1 METGVNMNK
10 EFFDDEIVRRNLSR
24 RKKKD
29 SILKLVTIIATL
41 IGIFF
46 LIVLLVQVFSKG
58 FQYLNWNFL
67 TGFSS
72 SRPSKAGIAPAIIG
86 SMYILIL
93 TVLISVPLGIG
104 TAIYLEMYAKPT
116 RLTNFI
122 KLNIQNLAGV
132 PAIVYGILGLGVF
145 VKFFMLG
152 SSIISGALTLSLLVL
167 SPIIISSQ
175 EAIKTVPHSFYEG
188 ALALGVTKWQAIKGV
203 VIPCAVSNIL
213 TGIVLALARAIG
225 EASPL
230 IVVGAA
236 TFLRF
241 IPTSL
246 LDGFTVLPIQIYN
259 WTSRP
264 EPEFQYLASAGIIVL
279 LVIVFLFNIVAI
291 IIRKKFEKKYD

>member
-1 METGVNMNK
+1 MERELFDKELIKSNLNK
-10 EFFDDEIVRRNLSR
+10 
-24 RKKKD
+24 RKAKD
-29 SILKLVTIIATL
+29 KILKIITIIATL
-41 IGIFF
+41 VGVIF
-46 LIVLLVQVFSKG
+46 LLVLLIQIFSKG
-58 FQYLNWNFL
+58 FKYLNWDFL
-67 TGFSS
+67 TGFPS
-72 SRPSKAGIAPAIIG
+72 SRPERAGIAPAIFG
-86 SMYILIL
+86 SMYILVL
-93 TVLISVPLGIG
+93 TILISVPLGIG
-104 TAIYLEMYAKPT
+104 TAIYLELYAKPSK
-116 RLTNFI
+116 LTEFI

-175 EAIKTVPHSFYEG
+175 EALKTVPYSFYEG
-188 ALALGVTKWQAIKGV
+188 ALALGVSKWQAIKGV
-203 VIPCAVSNIL
+203 VLPCAISNII
-213 TGIVLALARAIG
+213 TGIVLSLARAVG

-241 IPTSL
+241 LPKSL

-279 LVIVFLFNIVAI
+279 LVIVFMFNILAI

>member
-1 METGVNMNK
+1 MERELFDKELIKSNLNK
-10 EFFDDEIVRRNLSR
+10 
-24 RKKKD
+24 RKAKD
-29 SILKLVTIIATL
+29 KVLKIITIIATL
-41 IGIFF
+41 VGVIF
-46 LIVLLVQVFSKG
+46 LLVLLIQIFSKG
-58 FQYLNWNFL
+58 FKYLNWDFL
-67 TGFSS
+67 TGFPS
-72 SRPSKAGIAPAIIG
+72 SRPERAGIAPAIVG
-86 SMYILIL
+86 SMYILVL
-93 TVLISVPLGIG
+93 TILISVPLGIG
-104 TAIYLEMYAKPT
+104 TAIYLELYAKPSK
-116 RLTNFI
+116 LTEFI

-175 EAIKTVPHSFYEG
+175 EALKTVPYSFYEG
-188 ALALGVTKWQAIKGV
+188 ALALGVSKWQAIKGV
-203 VIPCAVSNIL
+203 VLPCAISNII
-213 TGIVLALARAIG
+213 TGIVLSLARAVG

-241 IPTSL
+241 LPKSL

-279 LVIVFLFNIVAI
+279 LVIVFMFNKIGRAHV
-291 IIRKKFEKKYD
+291 

>member
-1 METGVNMNK
+1 MERELFDKELIKSNLNK
-10 EFFDDEIVRRNLSR
+10 
-24 RKKKD
+24 RKVKD
-29 SILKLVTIIATL
+29 NVLKIITIIATL
-41 IGIFF
+41 VGVIF
-46 LIVLLVQVFSKG
+46 LLVLLIQIFSKG
-58 FQYLNWNFL
+58 FKYLNWDFL
-67 TGFSS
+67 TGFPS
-72 SRPSKAGIAPAIIG
+72 SRPERAGIAPAIVG
-86 SMYILIL
+86 SMYILVL
-93 TVLISVPLGIG
+93 TILISVPLGIG
-104 TAIYLEMYAKPT
+104 TAIYLELYAKPSK
-116 RLTNFI
+116 LTEFI

-175 EAIKTVPHSFYEG
+175 EALKTVPYSFYEG
-188 ALALGVTKWQAIKGV
+188 ALALGVSKWQAIKGV
-203 VIPCAVSNIL
+203 VLPCAISNIV
-213 TGIVLALARAIG
+213 TGIVLSLARAVG

-241 IPTSL
+241 LPKSL

-279 LVIVFLFNIVAI
+279 LVIVFMFNILAI

>member
-1 METGVNMNK
+1 MERELFDKELIKSNLNK
-10 EFFDDEIVRRNLSR
+10 
-24 RKKKD
+24 RKVKD
-29 SILKLVTIIATL
+29 KVLKIITIIATL
-41 IGIFF
+41 VGVIF
-46 LIVLLVQVFSKG
+46 LLVLVIQIFSKG
-58 FQYLNWNFL
+58 FKYLNWDFL
-67 TGFSS
+67 TGFPS
-72 SRPSKAGIAPAIIG
+72 SRPERAGIAPAIVG
-86 SMYILIL
+86 SMYILVL
-93 TVLISVPLGIG
+93 TILISVPLGIG
-104 TAIYLEMYAKPT
+104 TAIYLELYAKPSK
-116 RLTNFI
+116 LTEFI

-175 EAIKTVPHSFYEG
+175 EALKTVPYSFYEG
-188 ALALGVTKWQAIKGV
+188 ALALGVSKWQAIKGV
-203 VIPCAVSNIL
+203 VLPCAISNII
-213 TGIVLALARAIG
+213 TGIVLSLARAVG

-241 IPTSL
+241 LPKSL

-279 LVIVFLFNIVAI
+279 LVIVFMFNILAI

>member
-1 METGVNMNK
+1 MERELFDKELIKSNLNK
-10 EFFDDEIVRRNLSR
+10 
-24 RKKKD
+24 RKAKD
-29 SILKLVTIIATL
+29 KILKIITIIATL
-41 IGIFF
+41 VGVIF
-46 LIVLLVQVFSKG
+46 LLVLLIQIFSKG
-58 FQYLNWNFL
+58 FKYLNWDFL
-67 TGFSS
+67 TGFPS
-72 SRPSKAGIAPAIIG
+72 SRPERAGIAPAIVG
-86 SMYILIL
+86 SMYILVL
-93 TVLISVPLGIG
+93 TILISVPLGIG
-104 TAIYLEMYAKPT
+104 TAIYLELYAKPSK
-116 RLTNFI
+116 LTEFI

-175 EAIKTVPHSFYEG
+175 EALKTVPYSFYEG
-188 ALALGVTKWQAIKGV
+188 ALALGVSKWQAIKGV
-203 VIPCAVSNIL
+203 VLPCAISNII
-213 TGIVLALARAIG
+213 TGIVLSLARAVG

-241 IPTSL
+241 LPKSL

-264 EPEFQYLASAGIIVL
+264 EPEFQYLASAGIIVIF
-279 LVIVFLFNIVAI
+279 VIVFMFNILAI

>member
-1 METGVNMNK
+1 MERELFDKELIKSNLNK
-10 EFFDDEIVRRNLSR
+10 
-24 RKKKD
+24 RKAKD
-29 SILKLVTIIATL
+29 KVLKIITIIATL
-41 IGIFF
+41 VGVIF
-46 LIVLLVQVFSKG
+46 LLVLLIQIFSKG
-58 FQYLNWNFL
+58 FKYLNWDFL
-67 TGFSS
+67 TGFPS
-72 SRPSKAGIAPAIIG
+72 SRPERAGIAPAIVG
-86 SMYILIL
+86 SMYILVL
-93 TVLISVPLGIG
+93 TILISVPLGIG
-104 TAIYLEMYAKPT
+104 TAIYLELYAKPSK
-116 RLTNFI
+116 LTEFI

-175 EAIKTVPHSFYEG
+175 EALKTVPYSFYEG
-188 ALALGVTKWQAIKGV
+188 ALALGVSKWQAIKGV
-203 VIPCAVSNIL
+203 VLPCAISNII
-213 TGIVLALARAIG
+213 TGIVLSLARAVG

-241 IPTSL
+241 LPKSL

-279 LVIVFLFNIVAI
+279 LVIVFMFNILAI

>member
-1 METGVNMNK
+1 MEK
-10 EFFDDEIVRRNLSR
+10 ELFNEEIMKTNLKK
-24 RKKKD
+24 RKVKEKA
-29 SILKLVTIIATL
+29 LKIITIIATS
-41 IGIFF
+41 IGIIF
-46 LIVLLVQVFSKG
+46 LIALLIQIFSKG
-58 FQYLNWNFL
+58 LKNLDWQFL
-67 TGFSS
+67 TSYTS
-72 SRPSKAGIAPAIIG
+72 SRPAKAGILPAIVG
-86 SMYILIL
+86 SLYILIL
-93 TVLISVPLGIG
+93 TILISVPLGIG
-104 TAIYLEMYAKPT
+104 TAIYLELYAKPSK
-116 RLTNFI
+116 LTEFI

-175 EAIKTVPHSFYEG
+175 EALKTVPYSFYEG
-188 ALALGVTKWQAIKGV
+188 ALALGVSKWQAIKGV
-203 VIPCAVSNIL
+203 VLPCAISNIV
-213 TGIVLALARAIG
+213 TGIVLSLARAVG

-241 IPTSL
+241 LPKSL

-279 LVIVFLFNIVAI
+279 LVIVFMFNILAI

>member
-1 METGVNMNK
+1 MEK
-10 EFFDDEIVRRNLSR
+10 EFFNEDIIKSNLKK
-24 RKKKD
+24 RKFVD
-29 SILKLVTIIATL
+29 VILKIVTIVATI
-41 IGIFF
+41 IGILF
-46 LIVLLVQVFSKG
+46 LALLLIQIFSKG
-58 FQYLNWNFL
+58 FRYLNWNFL
-67 TGFSS
+67 KGFSS
-72 SRPSKAGIAPAIIG
+72 SRPSKSGIAPAIVG
-86 SMYILIL
+86 SIYILVL
-93 TVLISVPLGIG
+93 TILISVPLGVG
-104 TAIYLEMYAKPT
+104 TAVYLELYAKPSK
-116 RLTNFI
+116 LTEFI

-175 EAIKTVPHSFYEG
+175 EALKTVPYSFYEG

-203 VIPCAVSNIL
+203 IIPCAISNIV
-213 TGIVLALARAIG
+213 TGIVLSLARALG

-241 IPTSL
+241 IPKGL

-264 EPEFQYLASAGIIVL
+264 EPEFQNLASAGIIVL
-279 LVIVFLFNIVAI
+279 LVLVFMFNILAI
-291 IIRKKFEKKYD
+291 IIRKKFEKKYE

>member
-1 METGVNMNK
+1 MEKELFDKELIKSNLNK
-10 EFFDDEIVRRNLSR
+10 
-24 RKKKD
+24 RKAKD
-29 SILKLVTIIATL
+29 KVLKIITIIATL
-41 IGIFF
+41 VGVIF
-46 LIVLLVQVFSKG
+46 LLVLLIQIFSKG
-58 FQYLNWNFL
+58 FKYLNWDFL
-67 TGFSS
+67 TGFPS
-72 SRPSKAGIAPAIIG
+72 SRSERAGIAPAIVG
-86 SMYILIL
+86 SMYILVL
-93 TVLISVPLGIG
+93 TILISVPLGIG
-104 TAIYLEMYAKPT
+104 TAIYLELYAKPSK
-116 RLTNFI
+116 LTEFI

-175 EAIKTVPHSFYEG
+175 EALKTVPYSFYEG
-188 ALALGVTKWQAIKGV
+188 ALALGVSKWQAIKGV
-203 VIPCAVSNIL
+203 VLPCAISNII
-213 TGIVLALARAIG
+213 TGIVLSLARAVG

-241 IPTSL
+241 LPKSL

-279 LVIVFLFNIVAI
+279 LVIVFMFNILAI

>member
-1 METGVNMNK
+1 MERELFDKELIKSNLNK
-10 EFFDDEIVRRNLSR
+10 
-24 RKKKD
+24 RKAKD
-29 SILKLVTIIATL
+29 KVLKIITIIATL
-41 IGIFF
+41 VGVIF
-46 LIVLLVQVFSKG
+46 LLVLLIQIFSKG
-58 FQYLNWNFL
+58 FKYLNWDFL
-67 TGFSS
+67 TGFPS
-72 SRPSKAGIAPAIIG
+72 SRPERAGIAPAIVG
-86 SMYILIL
+86 SMYILVL
-93 TVLISVPLGIG
+93 TILISVPLGIG
-104 TAIYLEMYAKPT
+104 TAIYLELYAKPSK
-116 RLTNFI
+116 LTEFI

-175 EAIKTVPHSFYEG
+175 EALKTVPYSFYEG
-188 ALALGVTKWQAIKGV
+188 ALALGVSKWQAIKGV
-203 VIPCAVSNIL
+203 VLPCAISNIV
-213 TGIVLALARAIG
+213 TGIVLSLARAVG

-241 IPTSL
+241 LPKSL

-279 LVIVFLFNIVAI
+279 LVIVFMFNILAI